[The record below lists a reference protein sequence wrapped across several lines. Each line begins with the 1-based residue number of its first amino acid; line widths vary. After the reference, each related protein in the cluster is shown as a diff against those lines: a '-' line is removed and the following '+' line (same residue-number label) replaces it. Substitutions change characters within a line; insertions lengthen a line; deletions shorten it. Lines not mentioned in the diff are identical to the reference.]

1 MAVKVQKITPFLWFD
16 TQAEEAVR
24 FYVSV
29 FAGAPV
35 KSGPSKVV
43 SISRYPEGPLEEPM
57 KGMEGKVLT
66 AVFLLAGQRFMA
78 LDGGPV
84 FSFNEA
90 ISMHVDC
97 SSQAEVDY
105 FWTKLSAVPQA
116 EQCGWLK
123 DRYGLSWQIVP
134 SVLGKLLNDPDKQKS
149 ARVMQAMLQMKKL
162 DISALKR
169 AHTG

>member
-1 MAVKVQKITPFLWFD
+1 
-16 TQAEEAVR
+16 
-24 FYVSV
+24 
-29 FAGAPV
+29 
-35 KSGPSKVV
+35 
-43 SISRYPEGPLEEPM
+43 
-57 KGMEGKVLT
+57 
-66 AVFLLAGQRFMA
+66 
-78 LDGGPV
+78 
-84 FSFNEA
+84 
-90 ISMHVDC
+90 MHVDC